1 MVYNDATTR
10 KGSFG
15 SDSVV
20 FGKGQK
26 NQHQNIP
33 LRSSTCISTI
43 ITTLAS
49 PKFNNW
55 VLKEGY

>member
-1 MVYNDATTR
+1 MYNDATTR

-43 ITTLAS
+43 IITLAS
-49 PKFNNW
+49 QFFNHLG
-55 VLKEGY
+55 LKKGY